1 MKPEDVD
8 PASHTIW
15 FRNQFK
21 LHFHFIRPDVSLS
34 PLSPAQIP
42 DVPPNS
48 HRFPRQSTLRFTIDK
63 YHTMNDNNQQE
74 KWRELHGISEH
85 ERIWVSNLGRIK
97 RVSVEVEDPST
108 FRKLTYIDGRPVYVD
123 SLVLSVFGSDED
135 AETQS
140 EFNTKDINYKD
151 GDLTNLSADN
161 LEWKKTYKRKLSGRQ
176 TKNDSQAERLASMTV
191 TPEMIHNES
200 YPILTAQTQDVST
213 ILPASPDVS
222 PVLPDKSP
230 DATSNCNMDAIN
242 WRLD

>member
-1 MKPEDVD
+1 
-8 PASHTIW
+8 
-15 FRNQFK
+15 
-21 LHFHFIRPDVSLS
+21 
-34 PLSPAQIP
+34 
-42 DVPPNS
+42 
-48 HRFPRQSTLRFTIDK
+48 
-63 YHTMNDNNQQE
+63 MNDNNQQE

-97 RVSVEVEDPST
+97 RASIETEDPST

-135 AETQS
+135 AKTQS

-151 GDLTNLSADN
+151 GDLTNLSVDN

-222 PVLPDKSP
+222 PDAFHDDPSVISDKSP
-230 DATSNCNMDAIN
+230 DTSGKPVT
-242 WRLD
+242 LESL